1 MGKRELL
8 LIVAFVVVGAIVY
21 QLTAPPPA
29 PGERSFAPGNIIDH
43 VRRAMRGNRASA
55 EVVTRSTYAVD
66 STVSEL
72 RFSDLRSA
80 SLIVTGE
87 DRANI
92 EAELLVH
99 SNGFDDDE
107 AQRLAKETTLR
118 VDPAGSRLMFSVV
131 YPTPGVQRSTITLKV
146 PSRLA
151 VGLQGGGRELTFRTI
166 AALELGNA
174 RGTVDVREVKG
185 AVFGAQRGGELHVTN
200 AGSVKLSTNGTDV
213 RLEQI
218 RGEATL
224 TMRGGELKAKDLA
237 GPIDLDTQGVD
248 ITLEKLEKTTG
259 VVRINAVGESLKVTG
274 LRTEARFDVRS
285 VDVEVT
291 LDRAAP
297 LAIYSEGGGSVE
309 VTPPPGGYQ
318 LDAVTKNGEIS
329 VPEGTIEVTTSGD
342 EHRATGP
349 IHGGGPTIT
358 VRSAHGDVTLRER

>member
-8 LIVAFVVVGAIVY
+8 LIAAFVVVGAIVY
-21 QLTAPPPA
+21 QFTAPPPA

-55 EVVTRSTYAVD
+55 EVVTKSTYDVD
-66 STVSEL
+66 SGVTEL

-80 SLIVTGE
+80 SLTVTGE

-99 SNGFDDDE
+99 SNGYDDAE
-107 AQRLAKETTLR
+107 AQRLAKETALR
-118 VDPAGSRLMFSVV
+118 VDPAGSRLTFSVS
-131 YPTPGVQRSTITLKV
+131 YPDAGIQRSTITLKV

-151 VGLQGGGRELTFRTI
+151 VRLQGGGRELTFRQI

-174 RGTVDVREVKG
+174 RGTVDVREVAG
-185 AVFGAQRGGELHVTN
+185 PVSGAQRGGELHITN
-200 AGSVKLSTNGTDV
+200 AGSIKLSTNGTDV

-224 TMRGGELKAKDLA
+224 TMRGGELRAKELA

-248 ITLEKLEKTTG
+248 ITLERLEKTTG
-259 VVRINAVGESLKVTG
+259 IVRVNAVGERLKVGG
-274 LRTEARFDVRS
+274 LRTEARFDLRS

-291 LDRAAP
+291 LDRGAP
-297 LAIYSEGGGSVE
+297 LAIYSEGGGSIE
-309 VTPPPGGYQ
+309 ITPPPGGYH
-318 LDAVTKNGEIS
+318 LDAVTKNGEIN

-342 EHRATGP
+342 ERRANGP

-358 VRSAHGDVTLRER
+358 VRSAHGDVTVKER